1 MKIWPWLPAAKV
13 CEDTPTAIMSGRN
26 ACAEQERP
34 RGGGFTSIVPEPSAR
49 SENTRRTFKTQG
61 TKGRR
66 SLRRNGVWTSLTS
79 KGGLFAIN
87 QLSSNLSQRTEPNDI
102 SCERLNELEL
112 GLAVVM
118 KFAVDEVN
126 ANPSLLPGIKLGYEI
141 QDTCRQTAVIVR
153 PAISFLTAKN
163 SKELSVQCN
172 YTDYETS
179 VVAVIGPYDS
189 EMVSAIGKVLGFFLM
204 PQISFGASS
213 NKFSDKRIYPSFFRT
228 VPSDT
233 LQIDAMVLLLEEFKW
248 NWVAVVAS
256 DEEFG
261 QQGAQEFTKKA
272 ESTSMCVA
280 YKGMIPVYTD
290 PVETVQNI
298 VDNIQASKVKVVLVF
313 SLPDPAGV
321 FFKEV
326 INRKI
331 KGVWIASAS
340 WVFDNRLTSIPA
352 MQSIGTVIG
361 FTYKTKK
368 LDLLPAYTEVL
379 FTKLSEQKK
388 TSYDASKVQNPC
400 PQCWNLSPANV
411 SLVVDPA
418 VMRISFSVYAAIY
431 SVAQSLHN
439 MLGCNS
445 STCIWDAE
453 TRILPWKLLRVLQN
467 TSFNINGKHLV
478 FDSSGN
484 PNIGFVVI
492 QWVWT
497 DSNLGFLVVGSFEEE
512 LRINKSR
519 FKWHTENVPKS
530 TCSAACEIGQIQRVK
545 GFHSCCFD
553 CVDCLPGTYQAKNED
568 IQCTPCPK
576 GQWSESLSTNCSEP
590 TFEVLSWNAPEAL
603 YLAIGGAS
611 LLLCQVGVAVIFL
624 RHWRTPI
631 VAASGGPLTF
641 VALFSLIGACL
652 SLALFLGQPRDAV
665 CRLQLP
671 LTFILQTIA
680 LSVITSISLQ
690 IFLITEF
697 HDQATRHLQTLR
709 GPACW
714 MFLIICC
721 AVQAGFCGWF
731 VQEGPSLSE
740 YMANMEIDF
749 LRAFLSCPVIPLLGL
764 ALMQGLNVLM
774 AIVSFMCTLMATKR
788 PQCSINMSRRRI
800 HRRALSDTSDGD
812 VDVTELEKAKLLRQY
827 RIMDADRQAYRILAQ
842 QQIRKQ
848 QQEIEKLTA
857 EQKEMEHKLSAYN
870 SLSRQKK
877 DKTNAESLKV
887 LQEQRERLDEELE
900 KETQHQRELQKEISS
915 MEIKL
920 KGLRKGNSS
929 TSDIQRSAHR
939 RNQEAMCT
947 FENKLQGGLTKFN
960 EQLTKNSRL
969 REDLQTLQIER
980 VRFTRLHDR
989 LLQECKDMRR
999 KISEEIHLSNAA
1011 HDARVEAQSKLAM
1024 IREKAEKELFQYNTE
1039 MRELE
1044 RVISHECSL
1053 KDFITAKY
1061 SEKMDQEGTESGLK
1075 EHRTKESS
1083 EESPDDLKVFFQQI
1097 QSVTGEEDP
1106 ELMVSRF
1113 IQDEDRNFGLFNFV
1127 NEQNNEAELLR
1138 EQISQIQEEMKH
1150 FQEKGLRQEEDHR
1163 CSMRDVGERRKE
1175 AELQRE
1181 DFENR
1186 AAILSET
1193 LEEVKKGVS
1202 SLVSRVEC
1210 EMEDAINDNN
1220 IMQHLSAVEQKT
1232 NQLLNIQTFLDNKEI
1247 GKECNSADLPKFL
1260 FGQDPEMLQENV
1272 DLQPAIHS
1280 GEFDVDNLLVADEE
1294 ERPLSQGELRKRIL
1308 EGVMQRESLGSKLA
1322 TKSFRAST
1330 RILEEMPMAM

>member
-1 MKIWPWLPAAKV
+1 ML
-13 CEDTPTAIMSGRN
+13 
-26 ACAEQERP
+26 
-34 RGGGFTSIVPEPSAR
+34 
-49 SENTRRTFKTQG
+49 
-61 TKGRR
+61 
-66 SLRRNGVWTSLTS
+66 
-79 KGGLFAIN
+79 GGLFAIN

-102 SCERLNELEL
+102 SCESLNELEL

-126 ANPSLLPGIKLGYEI
+126 ANQSLLPGIKLGYEI

-179 VVAVIGPYDS
+179 VVAVIGPLDS

-280 YKGMIPVYTD
+280 YQGMIPVYTD

-298 VDNIQASKVKVVLVF
+298 VDNIQATKVKVVLVF
-313 SLPDPAGV
+313 SLPDPAEV
-321 FFKEV
+321 FFKEI

-331 KGVWIASAS
+331 KGVWIASGS

-352 MQSIGTVIG
+352 MLTIGTVIG

-388 TSYDASKVQNPC
+388 SSYDAPHVQNPC
-400 PQCWNLSPANV
+400 PQCRNLSPANV

-418 VMRISFSVYAAIY
+418 VRRVSFSVYAAIY

-445 STCIWDAE
+445 STCKWDAE

-484 PNIGFVVI
+484 PNIGYIVI

-519 FKWHTENVPKS
+519 FKWHTENVPES
-530 TCSAACEIGQIQRVK
+530 TCSAACGIGQVRRVK

-553 CVDCLPGTYQAKNED
+553 CVDCLPGTYQAKNE
-568 IQCTPCPK
+568 
-576 GQWSESLSTNCSEP
+576 
-590 TFEVLSWNAPEAL
+590 
-603 YLAIGGAS
+603 
-611 LLLCQVGVAVIFL
+611 
-624 RHWRTPI
+624 
-631 VAASGGPLTF
+631 
-641 VALFSLIGACL
+641 
-652 SLALFLGQPRDAV
+652 
-665 CRLQLP
+665 
-671 LTFILQTIA
+671 
-680 LSVITSISLQ
+680 
-690 IFLITEF
+690 
-697 HDQATRHLQTLR
+697 
-709 GPACW
+709 
-714 MFLIICC
+714 
-721 AVQAGFCGWF
+721 
-731 VQEGPSLSE
+731 
-740 YMANMEIDF
+740 
-749 LRAFLSCPVIPLLGL
+749 
-764 ALMQGLNVLM
+764 
-774 AIVSFMCTLMATKR
+774 
-788 PQCSINMSRRRI
+788 CSINMSRRRI
-800 HRRALSDTSDGD
+800 GRRALSDTSDVD
-812 VDVTELEKAKLLRQY
+812 VDGTELEVAKLLRQY
-827 RIMDADRQAYRILAQ
+827 RIMDADRQAYKIQAQ
-842 QQIRKQ
+842 QQMRKQ

-877 DKTNAESLKV
+877 DKTNAERIKV

-939 RNQEAMCT
+939 RNEEALCT
-947 FENKLQGGLTKFN
+947 LENKLQGGLTKFN

-980 VRFTRLHDR
+980 VRFMRLHDR

-1061 SEKMDQEGTESGLK
+1061 SQKMDQERTESGLK
-1075 EHRTKESS
+1075 EQRTKESTD
-1083 EESPDDLKVFFQQI
+1083 ESPDDLNVFFQKI

-1106 ELMVSRF
+1106 EMMVSRF
-1113 IQDEDRNFGLFNFV
+1113 IQGEDRNFALFNFV

-1150 FQEKGLRQEEDHR
+1150 FQEKALRQEEDYR
-1163 CSMRDVGERRKE
+1163 CSLRDVDERRKQ
-1175 AELQRE
+1175 AELQTE

-1186 AAILSET
+1186 AVILSKT

-1202 SLVSRVEC
+1202 SLVSGVEC

-1220 IMQHLSAVEQKT
+1220 IMQYLSAVEQKT

-1260 FGQDPEMLQENV
+1260 FGQDSEMLQENV
-1272 DLQPAIHS
+1272 DMQPAIHS
-1280 GEFDVDNLLVADEE
+1280 GEFDVDNLLVTDEE

-1330 RILEEMPMAM
+1330 RILEETPMVV